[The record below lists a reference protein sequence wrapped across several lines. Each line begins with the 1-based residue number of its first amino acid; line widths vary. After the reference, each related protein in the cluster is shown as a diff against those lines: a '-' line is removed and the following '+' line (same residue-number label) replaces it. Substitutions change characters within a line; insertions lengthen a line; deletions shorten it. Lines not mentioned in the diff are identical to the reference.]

1 MGPLRVIVADDHAIV
16 RSGLRELLSQ
26 EDGLVVV
33 AEVADGRE
41 ALRAAE
47 RVQADVLVLDLS
59 LPKVSGHEVL
69 RRLTKDHP
77 ALAVVVFTMMPPEQ
91 YAARMVADGAAAFV
105 HKGEALDALI
115 RAVRAVGAGQRLPA
129 ALDVPS
135 RPTRT
140 EAGAAP
146 HDALTRREHQV
157 FLRLV
162 QGEAVSDI
170 AAELDLSVSTV
181 STYVG
186 AIKAKLAVRSVAE
199 MVRYAVREG
208 MVDG

>member
-1 MGPLRVIVADDHAIV
+1 MSVLRVIVADDHAIV

-26 EDGLVVV
+26 EEGICVV
-33 AEVADGRE
+33 AEAADGRE
-41 ALRAAE
+41 ALRAVE
-47 RVQADVLVLDLS
+47 RVEADVLVLDLS

-69 RRLTKDHP
+69 RRVSRDHP
-77 ALAVVVFTMMPPEQ
+77 GLATVIFTMMPPEQ
-91 YAARMVADGAAAFV
+91 YATRMAADGAAAFV
-105 HKGEALDALI
+105 HKGQPVDALVA
-115 RAVRAVGAGQRLPA
+115 AVRAVGAGQRPA
-129 ALDVPS
+129 PADEAPA
-135 RPTRT
+135 RPARASGG
-140 EAGAAP
+140 EPP

-157 FLRLV
+157 FLLLV

-208 MVDG
+208 LVEG

>member
-1 MGPLRVIVADDHAIV
+1 MSVLRVIIADDHAIV

-26 EDGLVVV
+26 EEGLTVV
-33 AEVADGRE
+33 AEAADGRE
-41 ALRAAE
+41 ALRAAAQVE
-47 RVQADVLVLDLS
+47 ADVLVLDLS

-77 ALAVVVFTMMPPEQ
+77 SLAVVVFTMMPPEQ
-91 YAARMVADGAAAFV
+91 YAARMAADGAAAFV
-105 HKGEALDALI
+105 HKGQPLDALI
-115 RAVRAVGAGQRLPA
+115 RAVRAVGAGQRPSLELDAPA
-129 ALDVPS
+129 
-135 RPTRT
+135 RPARV

-186 AIKAKLAVRSVAE
+186 AIKAKLSVRSVAE

-208 MVDG
+208 LVEG